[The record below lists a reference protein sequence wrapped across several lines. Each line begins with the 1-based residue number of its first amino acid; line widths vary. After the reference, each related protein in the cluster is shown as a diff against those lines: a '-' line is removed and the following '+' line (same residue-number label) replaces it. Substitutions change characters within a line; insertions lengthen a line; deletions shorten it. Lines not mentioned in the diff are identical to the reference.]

1 MLDHQIDLT
10 QQAARAASGFA
21 GRAEVAC
28 AGRAPSCFSALPV
41 HSTEVL
47 LFLSVQAFLLLFL
60 QEVFG
65 FLFVEFGFVK
75 AWFFGY

>member
-1 MLDHQIDLT
+1 MLVPQIDLT

-41 HSTEVL
+41 LKHIARMCFCLQVYKP
-47 LFLSVQAFLLLFL
+47 LFLMFL
-60 QEVFG
+60 QDG
-65 FLFVEFGFVK
+65 FDFFVD
-75 AWFFGY
+75 